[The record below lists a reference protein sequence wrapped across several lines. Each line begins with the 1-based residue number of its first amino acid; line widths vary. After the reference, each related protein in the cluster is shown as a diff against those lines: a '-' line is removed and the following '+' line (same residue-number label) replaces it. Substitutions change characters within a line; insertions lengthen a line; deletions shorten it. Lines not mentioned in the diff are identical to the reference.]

1 MPFRIG
7 IALGG
12 GGARGLA
19 HIGVLRELMRNGIPI
34 YCVTGASIGSII
46 GAIFA
51 RRGSIE
57 DVELRVS
64 NFLGSD
70 IFQKAQLH
78 ALAQKDEDGAGWV
91 NTLTGMMRKAVL
103 YTYGVTRR
111 SIIDV
116 DEYKSSIGAL
126 IEDVEIED
134 LKLPF
139 AAVATDIIEAKQ
151 VVFTSGS
158 LRLAVEA
165 SCAIPGIFPPVEEG
179 NRLMVD
185 GGWVN
190 PVPVEPCRRLG
201 ADIVIAVDI
210 SQDLEENSDFKR
222 SINIIL
228 RTNIITRVILREIQ
242 LKDADFIIRPAVGS
256 QHWAD
261 FSNIKEAIELG
272 AEAARNSIPV
282 LKSLMKRKRRWS
294 WLVG

>member
-7 IALGG
+7 VALGG

-19 HIGVLRELMRNGIPI
+19 HIGVLSELTRNNIPI
-34 YCVTGASIGSII
+34 YCISGASIGSII
-46 GAIFA
+46 GAIYA
-51 RRGSIE
+51 RRGSVS
-57 DVELRVS
+57 DVEMRVG
-64 NFLGSD
+64 NFLRSD

-78 ALAQKDEDGAGWV
+78 ALAQKEEDGAGWV
-91 NTLTGMMRKAVL
+91 DTLTGIMRKAVL

-111 SIIDV
+111 SMIDA
-116 DEYKSSIGAL
+116 DEYRSSIAAL
-126 IEDVEIED
+126 IEDIEIQD

-139 AAVATDIIEAKQ
+139 AAVATDIANAEE

-158 LRLAVEA
+158 LRLAIEA
-165 SCAIPGIFPPVEEG
+165 SCAIPGIFPPIEEG

-190 PVPVEPCRRLG
+190 PVPVEPCRKLG

-228 RTNIITRVILREIQ
+228 RTNIITRAMLKEAQ
-242 LKDADFIIRPAVGS
+242 LKDADFIIRPTVGG

-261 FSNIKEAIELG
+261 FSSIKESIELG
-272 AEAARNSIPV
+272 AQAARGSIET
-282 LKSLMKRKRRWS
+282 LKTILRKKRRWG
-294 WLVG
+294 WLGV